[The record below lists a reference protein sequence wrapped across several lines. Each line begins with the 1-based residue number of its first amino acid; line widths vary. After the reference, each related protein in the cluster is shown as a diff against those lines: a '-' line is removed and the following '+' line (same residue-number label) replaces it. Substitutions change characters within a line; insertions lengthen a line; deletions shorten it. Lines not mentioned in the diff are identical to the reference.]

1 MKKNPCINLNLC
13 YTTIMEIE
21 KTKSHLD
28 QLLHE
33 QNAVALLRDDLAFLI
48 GWTKADHPAIAKRL
62 EQCLANHDKK
72 RKDLNA

>member
-1 MKKNPCINLNLC
+1 
-13 YTTIMEIE
+13 MEIK

-33 QNAVALLRDDLAFLI
+33 QNAVALLRDDIAFLI
-48 GWTKADHPAIAKRL
+48 GWTRADNPEIAKRL
-62 EQCLANHDKK
+62 EDIIANHDRK

>member
-1 MKKNPCINLNLC
+1 
-13 YTTIMEIE
+13 MEIE

-33 QNAVALLRDDLAFLI
+33 QNAVALLRDDITFLI
-48 GWTKADHPAIAKRL
+48 GWTRADNPEIAKRL
-62 EQCLANHDKK
+62 EDIIANHDRK